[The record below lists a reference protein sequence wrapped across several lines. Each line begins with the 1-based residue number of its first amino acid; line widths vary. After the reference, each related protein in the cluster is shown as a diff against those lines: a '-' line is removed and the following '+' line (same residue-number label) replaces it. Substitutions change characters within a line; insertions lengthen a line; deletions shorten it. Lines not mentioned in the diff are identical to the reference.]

1 LAKKRNKVLTLL
13 VKITVSSAILYFV
26 LRKAGIREVYLSL
39 REMNPLSFIAA
50 LLLYLLSL
58 FTSTIRWKTLLKPL
72 GRDFGNLST
81 FRLFSLYLMGAFFN
95 RFLPGMVGGDAVR
108 TYYLYKDTERGS
120 LSLATVF
127 ADRYM
132 GFLAMITLGLTAIP
146 FGIHKIRGTGA
157 EWAVPVIA
165 LIFIAISF
173 FIFVLKIGKRF
184 TTIQRIHK
192 YFRKLKHSPVILLKA
207 FALSTVIQVIGI
219 VSVYILS
226 VGIGSDAS
234 LVEYFLFIPI
244 INTLTTLPISIS
256 GLGVREGAFVMLLG
270 LTGVPADVA
279 TSISLAWFLA
289 YTVGS
294 MPGIIVYIKWRVRDE
309 AKDTSFPA

>member
-1 LAKKRNKVLTLL
+1 MAKKRNKVFTLL
-13 VKITVSSAILYFV
+13 VKMTISSAILYFV
-26 LRKAGIREVYLSL
+26 LRKAGIREVYLTL
-39 REMNPLSFIAA
+39 REMNPLSFVAA
-50 LLLYLLSL
+50 LMLYLLSL
-58 FTSTIRWKTLLKPL
+58 FTSTIRWKVLLTPL
-72 GRDFGNLST
+72 GKNFGNMST

-108 TYYLYKDTERGS
+108 TYYLYKDTDRGS

-146 FGIHKIRGTGA
+146 FGINKIRGTGV

-165 LIFIAISF
+165 MIFIAVSF

-184 TTIQRIHK
+184 STIRRFHK
-192 YFRKLKHSPVILLKA
+192 YFSKLKHSPVILLKA
-207 FALSTVIQVIGI
+207 FTLSIIIQVFGI
-219 VSVYILS
+219 ISVYILS
-226 VGIGSDAS
+226 VGIGADAS

-256 GLGVREGAFVMLLG
+256 GLGIREGAFVMLLG
-270 LTGVPADVA
+270 LTGISPQVA

-294 MPGIIVYIKWRVRDE
+294 LPGIIVYIKWRVKNE
-309 AKDTSFPA
+309 AEDPSVPA

>member
-1 LAKKRNKVLTLL
+1 MAGKRNKLFTLL
-13 VKITVSSAILYFV
+13 VKISISSAILYFV
-26 LRKAGIREVYLSL
+26 LRKAGIREVYLTL
-39 REMNPLSFIAA
+39 KEMNPLSFVAA
-50 LLLYLLSL
+50 MLLYLLSL
-58 FTSTIRWKTLLKPL
+58 FTSTVRWKTLLKPL
-72 GRDFGNLST
+72 GGDFGELGT

-165 LIFIAISF
+165 LIFIAVSF

-184 TTIQRIHK
+184 TTIKRVHK
-192 YFRKLKHSPVILLKA
+192 YFRMLKHSPAVILKA
-207 FALSTVIQVIGI
+207 FALSVLIQVIGI

-226 VGIGSDAS
+226 VGVGADAS
-234 LVEYFLFIPI
+234 LIEYFLFIPI

-270 LTGVPADVA
+270 LTGIPADVA

-294 MPGIIVYIKWRVRDE
+294 MPGIVVYIKWRVRNEVED
-309 AKDTSFPA
+309 SSIPA